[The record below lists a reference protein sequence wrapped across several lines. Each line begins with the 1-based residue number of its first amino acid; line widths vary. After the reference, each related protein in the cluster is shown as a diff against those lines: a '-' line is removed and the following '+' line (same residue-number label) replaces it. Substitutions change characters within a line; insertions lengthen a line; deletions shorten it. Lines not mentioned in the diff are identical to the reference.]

1 MPQVYTIIFYLS
13 IKQVTAPKSV
23 NLKRKIEIENARQNR
38 LDKIFKPSEL
48 VSSSE
53 SGEE

>member
-23 NLKRKIEIENARQNR
+23 NMKRKIEIEMRAKTALIR
-38 LDKIFKPSEL
+38 F
-48 VSSSE
+48 
-53 SGEE
+53 